1 MVVLHGGPRGGE
13 EVDEK
18 SLPSS
23 TKSVQIGDVSPGGA
37 PVMQDFVFIEVP
49 DPLGN
54 ILLHR
59 VESDG
64 SATYCGIKPK
74 T

>member
-1 MVVLHGGPRGGE
+1 MIVLHGGPRGGE

-23 TKSVQIGDVSPGGA
+23 VQKVQVGDTAPGSQ
-37 PVMQDFVFIEVP
+37 PNLVDFTFVEVP
-49 DPLGN
+49 DALGN
-54 ILLHR
+54 TLLYR
-59 VESDG
+59 VEPDG
-64 SATYCGIKPK
+64 GVFCGVKPK